1 MPKRIKRNLKIP
13 YVFGVSLDKIT
24 EIMDELSAIER
35 DLELLED
42 AQVAIIDGDGV
53 QIDILE
59 NMDIII
65 PQDPIEEYT
74 ERLLKDR
81 SEKVALLKS
90 AVGEYE
96 NRVLGIFP
104 DKPPAHAPAPDAN
117 DEETL
122 CNSILD
128 LIHNIEKEPGGYK
141 YVGPTFVGITDRGR
155 NPLKDPDIGV
165 VARWFKHNTIP
176 FSHDPNRIEG
186 DIMKLEYEQLEDLKR
201 QILTNFKRIDNE

>member
-1 MPKRIKRNLKIP
+1 MPKRKRNKDLPI
-13 YVFGVSLDKIT
+13 FGVSMDKVQEVI
-24 EIMDELSAIER
+24 DGLSAIER
-35 DLELLED
+35 DLGLLED

-81 SEKVALLKS
+81 SERVALLKS
-90 AVGEYE
+90 AVNEYE
-96 NRVLGIFP
+96 DRISGIFP
-104 DKPPAHAPAPDAN
+104 DRPHAPAPDAN

-128 LIHNIEKEPGGYK
+128 LIHNIEEEPENYQ
-141 YVGPTFVGITDRGR
+141 YNGPDLLGIVTGNCPPLTDP
-155 NPLKDPDIGV
+155 NKGV
-165 VARWFKHNTIP
+165 IARWFRYNMIP
-176 FSHDPNRIEG
+176 QSSNMDS
-186 DIMKLEYEQLEDLKR
+186 DIMRLEYNQLEDLKR
-201 QILTNFKRIDNE
+201 HILTNFKRIDHE